1 MNRLFHI
8 AVAGLLYLL
17 VSCNNSP
24 SGIGGLSREK
34 ILSNS
39 SRTEKNG
46 WIYIHLEG
54 APEVIGY
61 QHGYLLANEILDLRG
76 AMSMMNEKTTGRN
89 WDFYRNESERLFW
102 SKTPGEYQ
110 REIDGIVAGV
120 NAKLGA
126 GRIDRK
132 DVVAINSFTEMP
144 GYYVPWLESQNA
156 PVPQGHCSAIAAT
169 GSWTR
174 DGEIVIAHNSWTSY
188 VIGERWNIII
198 DLVPEKGDRIIMDAL
213 PGLIHSGDDFY
224 INSSGLIVTE
234 TTITQFKGFD
244 TTGIPEFIRARE
256 AIQYSSS
263 LDEWA
268 AIMKNRNNGGYANDW
283 LIGDNKT
290 GEIARLELGLKN
302 QILER
307 TKDGYFVG
315 SNFAV
320 NEKLIKEETTFDPSL
335 PNISPNTR
343 KARWDELMKESK
355 GKIDV
360 ESAKQFMGD
369 HYDTWRKKE
378 KASGFTLCGHFDTDE
393 IAAPYWGQNSFD
405 PSGAVQGKATDSG
418 LASEMKLW
426 AIMGHPCG
434 EPFNSKEFL
443 EAHPEYSYQKD
454 FLRDMPGEKWT
465 LFGKITR

>member
-1 MNRLFHI
+1 MKRLFQI
-8 AVAGLLYLL
+8 AVVGLLYLL
-17 VSCNNSP
+17 ISCNST
-24 SGIGGLSREK
+24 
-34 ILSNS
+34 S
-39 SRTEKNG
+39 SRKISLSHDEMMAKSSRSEKNG
-46 WIYIHLEG
+46 WIFVHLEG
-54 APEVIGY
+54 APEVMGY
-61 QHGYLLANEILDLRG
+61 QQGYLLANEIIDLRG

-89 WDFYRNESERLFW
+89 WDFYRNESEHLFW
-102 SKTPGEYQ
+102 SKTPVEYQ
-110 REIDGIVAGV
+110 QEISGIVAGV

-132 DVVAINSFTEMP
+132 DVIAINSFTEMP
-144 GYYVPWLESQNA
+144 GYYVPWLENQEK

-174 DGEIVIAHNSWTSY
+174 DGKIVMAHNSWTSY

-198 DLVPEKGDRIIMDAL
+198 DLVPDKGERIIMDAL

-244 TTGIPEFIRARE
+244 TTGVPEFVRARK

-263 LDEWA
+263 IDEWVA
-268 AIMKNRNNGGYANDW
+268 TMKEKNNGGYANDW

-302 QILER
+302 QYLER

-320 NEKLIKEETTFDPSL
+320 HEKLINEETTFDASL
-335 PNISPNTR
+335 LNTSPNTR
-343 KARWDELMKESK
+343 KARWEELMKESK
-355 GKIDV
+355 GKIDI
-360 ESAKQFMGD
+360 EAAKQFMGD
-369 HYDTWRKKE
+369 HYDTWRKQD
-378 KASGFTLCGHFDTDE
+378 KASGLTLCGHFDTDE
-393 IAAPYWGQNSFD
+393 IAADYWGQNGFD
-405 PSGAVQGKATDSG
+405 PSGAVQGKATDG
-418 LASEMKLW
+418 TLATDMKLW

-434 EPFNSKEFL
+434 EPFNVKEFL
-443 EAHPEYSYQKD
+443 AAHPEFNYQKD

-465 LFGKITR
+465 LFVKTNK